1 MTRLDRYL
9 LRTVLLGGVGA
20 VLAFTLLALIFQFID
35 EVDRVSETYT
45 LAKVLAFVVLTTP
58 GYIYDFYPVAILIG
72 ALLSLGA
79 LASGSELIVM
89 RASGMSILRMAR
101 PVVLGGVMLAFFGM
115 LVGETLGPWGQE
127 TARKM
132 RAEATE
138 SALSVNT
145 RSGLWV
151 RDGMR
156 FVNARRAVVGGQLL
170 DVKLF
175 EFDPQGHLTR
185 SLTAARAEL
194 TLQDRWDLYEVA
206 YTDLTADRVV
216 AVTQPLL
223 EAQSLF
229 PARVLDVA
237 VVHPQHMSLP
247 DLIAYVQHL
256 EQNNLDSTAYRVAL
270 WGKVFAPLSVIVM
283 LVLAMPFVFA
293 SQRGGNAGKWLF
305 VGIVL
310 GVVYITFNRIV
321 NFMGPVYGVPAM
333 LSASM
338 PPLIFLILGLVA
350 LSRLNPAVRARHK
363 Q

>member
-9 LRTVLLGGVGA
+9 LRTVLLGGFGA
-20 VLAFTLLALIFQFID
+20 VIAFTLLALIFQFID

-45 LAKVLAFVVLTTP
+45 LAKVLTFVALSIP

-72 ALLSLGA
+72 VLLSLGA
-79 LASGSELIVM
+79 LASGSELTVM

-101 PVVLGGVMLAFFGM
+101 PVLLGGVLLAFFGM
-115 LVGETLGPWGQE
+115 LIGETLGPWGQE

-175 EFDPQGHLTR
+175 EFDSQGRLIR
-185 SLTAARAEL
+185 SLTAARAEV
-194 TLQDRWDLYEVA
+194 TSQDRWNLYEVA
-206 YTDLTADRVV
+206 YTDLTADKTV

-223 EAQSLF
+223 EAQRLF
-229 PARVLDVA
+229 PARMLDVA
-237 VVHPQHMSLP
+237 VVYPQHMSLL

-256 EQNNLDSTAYRVAL
+256 EQNDLDSTPYRIAL
-270 WGKVFAPLSVIVM
+270 WMKAFTPLSVVAV

-293 SQRGGNAGKWLF
+293 SQRGGNAGQWLF
-305 VGIVL
+305 VGIML
-310 GVVYITFNRIV
+310 GVVYITFNRIM
-321 NFMGPVYGVPAM
+321 NFMGPVYGVPAI
-333 LSASM
+333 LSASL

-350 LSRLNPAVRARHK
+350 LSRLNPAARFRHK